1 MAEPFLEAFQDQD
14 IDWLVK
20 AGQQHTLEKD
30 AVVIHQGAAVDAL
43 YIIINGQMIS
53 AVADDKESALG
64 KAFSAITNDT
74 HLAHELFSFQNGDVF
89 GEIAVLNKPNSP
101 MEVRAV
107 GPTTVL
113 MVPQSRLETKLA
125 EDLEFASRFY
135 WVMATLL
142 LNRYELLLDKYVH
155 RRGLQLSPIQDG
167 PVIFGELFDSDVDWM
182 VAHGSIRRLQ
192 PDDRLIQAGRP
203 ADMFYIVL
211 QGLLSTAIT
220 AGKSSTLTQI
230 FSQITADGPSDEPVG
245 REVARSARGEVAG
258 ETTLLDSR
266 LSKFAVSAVD
276 PSMVLAI
283 PHRELSSRLQQDP
296 GMATRFYRMLTLLLS
311 ERLTSLI
318 HCLRYGKS
326 FYKSEPS
333 LDANTTPKDELDLNL
348 TDNLA
353 LGKVRFEWMLK
364 RLKIE
369 SL

>member
-1 MAEPFLEAFQDQD
+1 MAELLLESLQDQD

-20 AGQQHTLEKD
+20 AGQQHTLDAD
-30 AVVIHQGAAVDAL
+30 AVVIQQGAAVDTL
-43 YIIINGQMIS
+43 YIVLHGQMIS

-64 KAFSAITNDT
+64 KAFSAIAGNAN
-74 HLAHELFSFQNGDVF
+74 LEHELFPLKDGDVF
-89 GEIAVLNKPNSP
+89 GEMAVLQKPKSP
-101 MEVRAV
+101 MAVRAV

-182 VAHGSIRRLQ
+182 ITHGSILRLE

-220 AGKSSTLTQI
+220 AGKSSALTQI
-230 FSQITADGPSDEPVG
+230 FSQIAADGPSSEPVG
-245 REVARSARGEVAG
+245 REVARSSRGEVAG
-258 ETTLLDSR
+258 ETTLIDSR

-276 PSMVLAI
+276 PSTVLAI
-283 PHRELSSRLQQDP
+283 PRKELSIKLQQDP
-296 GMATRFYRMLTLLLS
+296 GMATRFYRVLTILLS

-318 HCLRYGKS
+318 NRLGYSKS
-326 FYKSEPS
+326 TYKAGQS
-333 LDANTTPKDELDLNL
+333 LDVNTVYEDELDLDL
-348 TDNLA
+348 IDNLA
-353 LGKVRFEWMLK
+353 LGGARFDWMLK
-364 RLKIE
+364 RLKVE